1 MRVVTAAC
9 TFVLLAAV
17 PARAQLQGQVYA
29 SGFQSPVAF
38 VQDPTDRSVQYVVQQ
53 RGRIRVVRSGTV
65 LAADFLDLTGNI
77 ACCGERGLLGL
88 AFAPDYASSG
98 RFYANFTNTAGD
110 TVVAR
115 FVRSSN
121 PLVAD
126 RSSRFDLQL
135 AGTQRFIDQPYS
147 NHNGGHL
154 AFGPDGYLYIGLGD
168 GGSGNDPD
176 HRAQNPNELL
186 GKMLRIDVNVPD
198 SDPFGYRIPPDNP
211 FAAGSA
217 ARDEIWAFG
226 LRNPWRYTFDDLA
239 RGGTGALVIADVGQ
253 NSWEEINYEPR
264 GAGGRNYGWRNREG
278 AHDNVTS
285 RPLAYQPATD
295 PIFEYGRS
303 DGVSVTG
310 GFVYR
315 GARLGPAFR
324 GRYFF
329 ADYSGRV
336 WSLELTIDDSR
347 EARASD
353 RREHTAELGGAT
365 VLGLISSFGVD
376 ADGEVYIVGHTNGR
390 IVRITAPVT
399 APPAPSG
406 LKIIKP

>member
-1 MRVVTAAC
+1 MRFVAAAC
-9 TFVLLAAV
+9 VFFLLAAG
-17 PARAQLQGQVYA
+17 PAEAQLQAQVYA

-38 VQDPTDRSVQYVVQQ
+38 VQDPTDRTVQFVVQQ
-53 RGRIRVVRSGTV
+53 AGRIRVVRNGAI
-65 LAADFLDLTGNI
+65 LGNDFLNLTG
-77 ACCGERGLLGL
+77 AVLCCGERGLLGL

-98 RFYANFTNTAGD
+98 RFYVNFTNASGD

-115 FVRSSN
+115 FARSST
-121 PLVAD
+121 PLVANA
-126 RSSRFDLQL
+126 SSRFDLQL
-135 AGTQRFIDQPYS
+135 EGKRRFISQPFS

-176 HRAQNPNELL
+176 HRAQNPNVLL

-198 SDPFGYRIPPDNP
+198 DHAFGYMIPQDNP
-211 FAAGSA
+211 FLAGHG

-226 LRNPWRYTFDDLA
+226 LRNPWRYSFDDVA

-253 NSWEEINYEPR
+253 SSWEEINYEPR
-264 GAGGRNYGWRNREG
+264 GARGRNYGWGNREG

-285 RPLAYQPATD
+285 RPLAYQPPTD
-295 PIFEYGRS
+295 PIFEYGR
-303 DGVSVTG
+303 GEGQSVTG

-315 GARLGPAFR
+315 GTRLGAAYR

-329 ADYSGRV
+329 ADYVSGRV
-336 WSLELTIDDSR
+336 WSLALTIDGSG

-353 RREHTAELGGAT
+353 RRNHTTELGGRA
-365 VLGLISSFGVD
+365 VLGNISSFGVD
-376 ADGEVYIVGHTNGR
+376 ADGELYLVNHSGS

-399 APPAPSG
+399 APPAPTG